1 MAGPGRCR
9 RIAKPDW
16 REVVPH
22 HLEREPARVVARQA
36 GPMPVER
43 DRVEIE
49 PTHVEA
55 VLEPHSDQGSIP
67 CASIRSRRDVRSDV
81 PFFLGGNLGCEM
93 STYNLLK
100 CGLLHT

>member
-1 MAGPGRCR
+1 
-9 RIAKPDW
+9 
-16 REVVPH
+16 
-22 HLEREPARVVARQA
+22 
-36 GPMPVER
+36 MPVER

-81 PFFLGGNLGCEM
+81 PFFFAGNYDLAKFHNHM
-93 STYNLLK
+93 WQLVSAYVMTLLISTFS
-100 CGLLHT
+100 TD